1 MLLEHTYYIYI
12 LGKCTYV
19 ATAHKSKYYTLS
31 LPKSLES
38 YELKRPTPITRPP
51 LYVQ

>member
-1 MLLEHTYYIYI
+1 MLLQYTYYIYI
-12 LGKCTYV
+12 LGKYMYV
-19 ATAHKSKYYTLS
+19 ATAHKSKYYILS

-38 YELKRPTPITRPP
+38 YELKRPTPINRPH